1 MNDCTFSTKQY
12 NFRDL
17 PCPPQSVMV
26 SRTQLWTTLHG
37 EFLAEMKLQ
46 EQNWWKPQPGEPY
59 RPLIAIPKQIQEIN
73 SFFEGCRDDF
83 FTGFDPPGSLSRA
96 TALVPTTT
104 TGDSKVF
111 TTAPKP
117 SPTLDAGAKKTAN
130 SKISKSTPANIPAV
144 GQAQESTSQ
153 VLDPKHKLFDPE
165 TEPKD
170 PRPLESSLAQPPF
183 NPKETS
189 SDPQHEN
196 NANGVPGKEKK
207 PKPLKTLTETM
218 VSVTAIGGSDQNT
231 DPATRNIPAPAS
243 NANTIEGEPVKIHGQ
258 AKPIDPQQEKNAV
271 ETIGDPRKEHSS
283 KSNPSIEKNIAPKTG
298 EDPAQKTEP
307 GKPDKSPHSE
317 IAMSNFNLLS
327 VSPDQ
332 ISRIRGALSP
342 GSQQSQ
348 SWPTSAHEENATPN
362 QRGSPGGFR
371 GFSHSLQIESCF
383 GSLSSRVSEPQTFL
397 IPSHAITVIPT
408 AAADTPQTALSPGSP
423 KVSMSS
429 NWGKAPETRAAFVHS
444 EKSSFG
450 DAITTAG
457 FGTEDTNSPSSTRL
471 NSSKS
476 MVNKNMSTEF
486 TSKAESLKSSLQC
499 VTMTILTCVWMVR
512 W

>member
-1 MNDCTFSTKQY
+1 
-12 NFRDL
+12 
-17 PCPPQSVMV
+17 MV
-26 SRTQLWTTLHG
+26 SMTQLWTILHG
-37 EFLAEMKLQ
+37 EFLAENFQ
-46 EQNWWKPQPGEPY
+46 EQNWYKPQPGEPY
-59 RPLIAIPKQIQEIN
+59 RPLIAIPKQIQKIN

-83 FTGFDPPGSLSRA
+83 FTGFDPPRSLSRA

-104 TGDSKVF
+104 TGDSKIF

-117 SPTLDAGAKKTAN
+117 SPTLDAGAKKTTD
-130 SKISKSTPANIPAV
+130 SKISKSTPAKTPAV
-144 GQAQESTSQ
+144 GQAQKSTSQ
-153 VLDPKHKLFDPE
+153 ALDPKHKLFDPE

-170 PRPLESSLAQPPF
+170 PKPLESSLAQPPL

-231 DPATRNIPAPAS
+231 DPAVRNIPAPAS
-243 NANTIEGEPVKIHGQ
+243 NANTIEGEPVKVHGQ
-258 AKPIDPQQEKNAV
+258 AKPVDPQQEKNAA
-271 ETIGDPRKEHSS
+271 ETIGDPRKESSS
-283 KSNPSIEKNIAPKTG
+283 KPNPSIETNIAPETG
-298 EDPAQKTEP
+298 EDPAQETEP
-307 GKPDKSPHSE
+307 GKLDESPQSE

-332 ISRIRGALSP
+332 ISRIRGAPSP
-342 GSQQSQ
+342 SSQQSQ
-348 SWPTSAHEENATPN
+348 SWPTFAHKENATPN
-362 QRGSPGGFR
+362 QRGSQGGFR
-371 GFSHSLQIESCF
+371 GFSHILQIESRF
-383 GSLSSRVSEPQTFL
+383 GSLSSRVPDPQNYL
-397 IPSHAITVIPT
+397 IPSHSITVVPT
-408 AAADTPQTALSPGSP
+408 AAAVTSRTALSPGPP

-429 NWGKAPETRAAFVHS
+429 DWGKAPKTRAVLVHS

-457 FGTEDTNSPSSTRL
+457 FGTEHTNSPSSTRF
-471 NSSKS
+471 NSSKGI
-476 MVNKNMSTEF
+476 VNKNMSTEF
-486 TSKAESLKSSLQC
+486 TGKAESLKNGLKC
-499 VTMTILTCVWMVR
+499 VIMTVLTCVWMIR